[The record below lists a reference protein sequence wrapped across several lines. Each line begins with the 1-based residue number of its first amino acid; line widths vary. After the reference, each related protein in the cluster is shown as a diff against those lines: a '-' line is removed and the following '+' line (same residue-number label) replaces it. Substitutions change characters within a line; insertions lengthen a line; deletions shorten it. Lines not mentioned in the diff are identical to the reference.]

1 MPYNKSFIDQASS
14 VKMAGYW
21 PRSRSKRELN
31 QHPAILTSHLV
42 NNIYISYQISAEN
55 LNINES
61 FQSLMIISLVLRI
74 SEITYS
80 LLTPYSVDQLVSFF
94 NRKINDLLSFMER
107 MDRLLFVHVINSC

>member
-1 MPYNKSFIDQASS
+1 MIK
-14 VKMAGYW
+14 
-21 PRSRSKRELN
+21 
-31 QHPAILTSHLV
+31 
-42 NNIYISYQISAEN
+42 N

-61 FQSLMIISLVLRI
+61 FQSLMILSLVLRV

-94 NRKINDLLSFMER
+94 TRKINDLLSFMER